1 MKTELVDVSPTRKEI
16 KIEIEPEVVRET
28 YDRVSDTYAKQVNV
42 PGFRKGHAPR
52 SVVRVRFKNE
62 IRGDVLRELLPEAVN
77 DAIQKHELAAIG
89 EPDVHLDES
98 EGDTP
103 FGTTPLNVHVHVETL
118 PKFELGK
125 YKGLEAERRVRP
137 VTDEDVDRM
146 INGLREASAS
156 LQPVEDRPA
165 ELGDTLT
172 VDFHGKFV
180 DDPDAEDINVTD
192 VEVVLGSPGVQKEF
206 NENLV
211 GTRADEQRS
220 FRVDYPE
227 DFSSKGLAGKK
238 VDYTATV
245 TAVRVKELPE
255 LDDEWA
261 RSLGEDFDSLA
272 TLRTKVREDLEGRA
286 STEAD
291 HRVRNE
297 LMKALLAEHKF
308 EVPESLVV
316 HQANYRM
323 ESVVRDMIGRGIDPR
338 SQELNWEGA
347 REELK
352 AQAEEDV
359 RSSLLLDRI
368 AEEEKI
374 EVSSEEIEEEIDTIA
389 IASRQPKEQVRAILT
404 KDGGERSIAN
414 RLRNRK
420 AVDLLLENARVTN
433 TEWREDNP
441 DNDEG
446 ETTKDEAKSSAT

>member
-1 MKTELVDVSPTRKEI
+1 
-16 KIEIEPEVVRET
+16 
-28 YDRVSDTYAKQVNV
+28 
-42 PGFRKGHAPR
+42 
-52 SVVRVRFKNE
+52 
-62 IRGDVLRELLPEAVN
+62 
-77 DAIQKHELAAIG
+77 
-89 EPDVHLDES
+89 
-98 EGDTP
+98 
-103 FGTTPLNVHVHVETL
+103 
-118 PKFELGK
+118 
-125 YKGLEAERRVRP
+125 
-137 VTDEDVDRM
+137 
-146 INGLREASAS
+146 
-156 LQPVEDRPA
+156 
-165 ELGDTLT
+165 LT

-180 DDPDAEDINVTD
+180 DDPNAEDINVTE

-206 NENLV
+206 NENLI

-238 VDYTATV
+238 VDYIATV

-261 RSLGEDFDSLA
+261 SSLGEEFGSIE
-272 TLRTKVREDLEGRA
+272 TLRTKVREDLESRA
-286 STEAD
+286 ATEAD
-291 HRVRNE
+291 HRVRSE

-338 SQELNWEGA
+338 RQELNWEGA

-359 RSSLLLDRI
+359 RGSLLLDRI

-374 EVSSEEIEEEIDTIA
+374 EVSNEEIEEEIDAIA

-433 TEWREDNP
+433 TEWREENP

-446 ETTKDEAKSSAT
+446 ETKKDEAKSSAS